1 MRTLGLLFVLT
12 TVGCGNSTTREPPLD
27 REGYDLAVCDPSSSF
42 FQDVSPTR
50 PVDYLELSGDGST
63 QTRGTRCG
71 GASDVDACEA
81 ALARLAPPEGW
92 AQRPDG
98 GAPSPRSFLTFTRGD
113 EVGVIG
119 AAGLAAFL
127 SPADTVVDAAF
138 LAQVATRGR
147 VDCSAPA
154 GRVTSEG
161 IEIIT
166 RTEYPC
172 GGALE
177 EHRVLVEAS
186 GVATVLETALLEPGT
201 ETICP

>member
-12 TVGCGNSTTREPPLD
+12 TLGCGNSTTREAPLD
-27 REGYDLAVCDPSSSF
+27 RDGYDLAVCDPSSNF
-42 FQDVSPTR
+42 FQDISPTS

-81 ALARLAPPEGW
+81 ALARLAPPDGW
-92 AQRPDG
+92 ALRPDG

-119 AAGLAAFL
+119 AADLAAFL

-138 LAQVATRGR
+138 LAQVATRGS

-154 GRVTSEG
+154 GRITPDG

-166 RTEYPC
+166 RTDYPC
-172 GGALE
+172 GGARE
-177 EHRVLVEAS
+177 EHRVLVEPS

-201 ETICP
+201 ETICQ

>member
-1 MRTLGLLFVLT
+1 MRRLGLFVLAIL
-12 TVGCGNSTTREPPLD
+12 GCTHATERDDPLD
-27 REGYDLAVCDPSSSF
+27 REGYDLAVCDPSSNF
-42 FQDVSPTR
+42 FQNLTPAT

-71 GASDVDACEA
+71 GASDVDACEL
-81 ALARLAPPEGW
+81 ALSRLLPPVGW
-92 AQRPDG
+92 AVRPDG
-98 GAPSPRSFLTFTRGD
+98 GAPSPRVYLTFTRGD

-119 AAGLAAFL
+119 QSDLATFL
-127 SPADTVVDAAF
+127 SPAELVDAAF
-138 LAQVATRGR
+138 LAQVATRGN

-154 GRVTSEG
+154 GRVTPEG

-177 EHRVLVEAS
+177 EHRVLVEPT
-186 GVATVLETALLEPGT
+186 GIATVLETALLRPGT
-201 ETICP
+201 DEICP